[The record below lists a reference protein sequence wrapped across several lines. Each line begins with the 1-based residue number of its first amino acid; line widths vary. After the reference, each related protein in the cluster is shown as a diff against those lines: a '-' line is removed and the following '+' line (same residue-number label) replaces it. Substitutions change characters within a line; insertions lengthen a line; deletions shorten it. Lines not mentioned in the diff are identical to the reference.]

1 MGHVISLPTPRHK
14 ECPHPA
20 ERQSTYEASQNS
32 RRAQSSIQEVAMGAR
47 PHLDSLPPEVYHMS
61 IGDLRIEEVSK
72 PFRTSKGQPKPLGA
86 DSLSRNQVAA
96 GRCKYSL
103 SSTSI
108 APYCSKAF

>member
-1 MGHVISLPTPRHK
+1 
-14 ECPHPA
+14 
-20 ERQSTYEASQNS
+20 
-32 RRAQSSIQEVAMGAR
+32 MGAR
-47 PHLDSLPPEVYHMS
+47 PHLDSLPPEVYHMI

-72 PFRTSKGQPKPLGA
+72 PSRTSKGKPKPLRA

-108 APYCSKAF
+108 APKHFESSALG